1 MIEKFRLLVYLIGPI
16 IAMNAY
22 RDKIKIQSCENPSS
36 SEPEMTITAPAILFD
51 NEERNKYR
59 QIGDDLEIVIHQN
72 DLLMISTDECKSLC
86 LSLVRY
92 Q

>member
-36 SEPEMTITAPAILFD
+36 SGPEMTITAPAILFD
-51 NEERNKYR
+51 NGQMQTNFP
-59 QIGDDLEIVIHQN
+59 ILEN
-72 DLLMISTDECKSLC
+72 FRD
-86 LSLVRY
+86 
-92 Q
+92 